1 MSNNFDLSEKKTLTQ
16 AYIREIDLA
25 LYGQISDQYVEA
37 TYEIVKQLAIKA
49 REEKKQIQSE
59 RDKKWK
65 C

>member
-16 AYIREIDLA
+16 AYIREMDLA

-37 TYEIVKQLAIKA
+37 TYEIVKQLALKA
-49 REEKKQIQSE
+49 REEKKHCHSCRISK
-59 RDKKWK
+59 RK